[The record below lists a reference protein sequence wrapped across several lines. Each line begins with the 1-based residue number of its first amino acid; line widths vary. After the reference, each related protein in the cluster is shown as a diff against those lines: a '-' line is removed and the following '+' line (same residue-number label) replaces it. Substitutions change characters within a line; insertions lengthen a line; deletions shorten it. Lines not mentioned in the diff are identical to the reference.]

1 MLLKRKAEKFA
12 HSSRRIAKE
21 TFGSLSGCMVE
32 GNAEQRVRERFI
44 RRLSLGLSVGLQ
56 ALFFA
61 VVLIAP
67 LFGKTEK
74 ISHVVT
80 LLPPYGP
87 QQRHHET
94 VRHNS
99 HAYKTECTYCFSSI
113 RPISPMQNVSR
124 NDNTPGDSE
133 PTGFGNTPGTGLI
146 PMEGPGRTPQPP
158 DDPAE
163 KLPKRVHV
171 GTIEPAMLTRKIEPI
186 YPALARQ
193 IGRAG
198 RVELHAVIAVDGS
211 VQSLEVIAG
220 DPLLVQSA
228 LDAVSQWHYKP
239 TILNG
244 QAVEV
249 DTHITV
255 IYSMPR

>member
-1 MLLKRKAEKFA
+1 MLLNRTAEKSA
-12 HSSRRIAKE
+12 HSSHSIVKE
-21 TFGSLSGCMVE
+21 NFGSLSGCMVE
-32 GNAEQRVRERFI
+32 GNPEQRIRERFI

-56 ALFFA
+56 ALFCA
-61 VVLIAP
+61 VVLIVP
-67 LFGKTEK
+67 LFGKAEK
-74 ISHVVT
+74 ISYVVT
-80 LLPPYGP
+80 PLPPYGP
-87 QQRHHET
+87 PQRHHET

-99 HAYKTECTYCFSSI
+99 HAQRTECTYCFSFI
-113 RPISPMQNVSR
+113 RPISPTRNVSR
-124 NDNTPGDSE
+124 NDNTPGNSE
-133 PTGFGNTPGTGLI
+133 PPGFGDKPGTGLI
-146 PMEGPGRTPQPP
+146 PMEGPGWTPQPP
-158 DDPAE
+158 DDPTE

-211 VQSLEVIAG
+211 VQSLEVVEG
-220 DPLLVQSA
+220 DPLLVRSA

-249 DTHITV
+249 DTHISV

>member
-1 MLLKRKAEKFA
+1 
-12 HSSRRIAKE
+12 
-21 TFGSLSGCMVE
+21 MVE
-32 GNAEQRVRERFI
+32 GNPEQRVSERFI
-44 RRLSLGLSVGLQ
+44 RRLSLGISVGLQ

-61 VVLIAP
+61 VVLILP
-67 LFGKTEK
+67 LFGKPEK
-74 ISHVVT
+74 IYYVVT
-80 LLPPYGP
+80 PLPPYGP
-87 QQRHHET
+87 PPRHHET

-99 HAYKTECTYCFSSI
+99 HAHTTECTYCFSSI
-113 RPISPMQNVSR
+113 RPISPTQNVSR
-124 NDNTPGDSE
+124 NDTTPGNSE
-133 PTGFGNTPGTGLI
+133 PTGLGSTPGTGLI
-146 PMEGPGRTPQPP
+146 PMEGPVRTPQPP
-158 DDPAE
+158 DDQAQ
-163 KLPKRVHV
+163 KFPKRVHV
-171 GTIEPAMLTRKIEPI
+171 GTIEPAMLRRKIEPI

-211 VQSLEVIAG
+211 VQSLEVVEG
-220 DPLLVQSA
+220 DALFIRSA